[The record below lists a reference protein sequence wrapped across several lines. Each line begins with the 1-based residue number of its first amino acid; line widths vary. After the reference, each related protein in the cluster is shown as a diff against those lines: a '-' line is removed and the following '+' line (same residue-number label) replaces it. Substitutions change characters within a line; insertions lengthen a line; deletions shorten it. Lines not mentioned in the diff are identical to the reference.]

1 MPRAAKDPPPA
12 PATFDSGTFPT
23 TEEMICL
30 PDYGG
35 IKTPTNVQL
44 AIARAMDGV
53 PIGDLWKDKNVKRAF
68 GGKKPPPVPP
78 RTMVVLAGTRC
89 GKSLLASRRII
100 RSAFTCSLD
109 GLVPGDQ
116 VRVPCL
122 ATGLDTADYVFS
134 HALACVKSQ
143 RLAGSIVGRP
153 LSREFRIA
161 RQGPVEN
168 VEISTNAL
176 TSKGSN
182 LVGSWLGGA
191 AFDEAPRM
199 ASEHDSVRS
208 LKASRRSVADR
219 ILPGGQE
226 LLIGSPY
233 GPTGDV
239 YELWKERFGHP
250 DEDVVIVQT
259 SGPMMNPRHWTPA
272 MMDLMKRTDP
282 FVYVT
287 SGLGEFA
294 DPPDTL
300 IPSKAAESAMGEDE
314 DREPERDHVTNAL
327 MHEYVAALGAAERGA
342 GWTLTILRTV
352 AEVAGQR
359 VLEQCVA
366 RQWFN
371 AVGSPIA
378 SRKVLRE
385 VAATCKRYGLDYVF
399 INQRFVNSYLEAA
412 SATDLGLCGVEV
424 NGDQRIEICDK
435 LRDAIVEGRLALTS
449 NRQQYSDLVHVQKK
463 PTVNGIQVQYPSSGE
478 GVSCDFI
485 EPLGLCVTYAP
496 DAPSKVEPAQSW
508 RGQPRK
514 RRPGD
519 HRLAEGML

>member
-1 MPRAAKDPPPA
+1 MPKAKDPPPP
-12 PATFDSGTFPT
+12 PATFDAGAFPT

-30 PDYGG
+30 PEYGG

-53 PIGDLWKDKNVKRAF
+53 PLGHLWKDSNVPKAF
-68 GGKKPPPVPP
+68 GGKKPPAIPP

-89 GKSLLASRRII
+89 GKSILASRRIV
-100 RSAFTCSLD
+100 RSAFTCSLEA
-109 GLVPGDQ
+109 LVPGDQ
-116 VRVPCL
+116 VKVPCL

-134 HALACVKSQ
+134 HALACVKSP

-153 LSREFRIA
+153 LSASFSIA
-161 RQGPVEN
+161 RQGPVES
-168 VEISTNAL
+168 VQIATHAL
-176 TSKGSN
+176 SSKGSN
-182 LVGSWLGGA
+182 LVGCWLGGA

-208 LKASRRSVADR
+208 LKSSRRAVADR

-259 SGPMMNPRHWTPA
+259 SGPMMNPKHWTPA
-272 MMDLMKRTDP
+272 MLELMKRTDP

-294 DPPDTL
+294 DPPDSL
-300 IPSKAAESAMGEDE
+300 IPSREAERAMGDTDE
-314 DREPERDHVTNAL
+314 RAPDRDNYGAL
-327 MHEYVAALGAAERGA
+327 QHEHVAALGAAERGA
-342 GWTLTILRTV
+342 GWTLTIVRTV
-352 AEVAGQR
+352 GMKDGQR
-359 VLEQCVA
+359 KMEQCVS

-371 AVGSPIA
+371 AVGDPLQ
-378 SRKVLRE
+378 SRRVLTE
-385 VAATCKRYGLDYVF
+385 VAKVCAAYGLDYVF
-399 INQRFVNSYLEAA
+399 MNQRFVMSYLDPA
-412 SATDLGLCGVEV
+412 SAVGLGLCGVEV
-424 NGDQRIEICDK
+424 NGDQRIELCDK
-435 LRDAIVEGRLALTS
+435 LRDAIVEGRLSLTS
-449 NRQQYSDLVHVQKK
+449 NRQQYSDLVHVIKK
-463 PTVNGIQVQYPSSGE
+463 PTVNGVQVQYPSSGD

-485 EPLGLCVTYAP
+485 EPLGLCVAYAP
-496 DAPSKVEPAQSW
+496 DPPGKEDEAPAFAAPQRRRRIGE
-508 RGQPRK
+508 RPRVY
-514 RRPGD
+514 
-519 HRLAEGML
+519 A